1 MDLYRKSPS
10 GCAIAGIMNT
20 DAVPFSGGKI
30 MDCIQ
35 VMHARS
41 NGLGGGFAC
50 YGIYPDLED
59 CYAFHLIY
67 DEEASRVE
75 TEKFLR
81 KYFVM
86 VGGETIPTRK
96 TSSISTSPMLW
107 RYFLKPMEHLIEKTC
122 EEEFVV
128 RIVMQINTGI
138 KGAFVSSSGKNMG
151 VFKGVG
157 YPEDIGEFFM
167 LEEYH
172 GYLWTA
178 HGRFPTNTSAWW
190 GGAHPFSLLDWSV
203 VHNGEI
209 SSYGTNARYL
219 DTQGYPCTLET
230 DTEVVTYAVDLLMRK
245 HSLSLKDAAL
255 VLAAPFWDKIDNME
269 TLEKEH
275 VTRLRIIYK
284 DLLLNGPF
292 GVVIANTNTMI
303 GLTDR
308 IKLRPLI
315 AARKKEWYYI
325 STEESA
331 IRKIE
336 PEPEEYNYSHAGKP
350 LFATLK
356 NKKKKGDKGTKITQG
371 ARLKGELAHDD
382 Q

>member
-1 MDLYRKSPS
+1 MLDYFHKDPS

-20 DAVPFSGGKI
+20 EAKPFSGDKI
-30 MDCIQ
+30 MDCIE
-35 VMHARS
+35 VMHDRT

-50 YGIYPDLED
+50 YGIYPDLDD

-67 DEEASRVE
+67 DDDPSRVE
-75 TEKFLR
+75 TEKYLR

-86 VGGETIPTRK
+86 VAGETIPTRRV
-96 TSSISTSPMLW
+96 TGISSSPILW
-107 RYFLKPMEHLIEKTC
+107 RYFLKPMEHLYGEEG

-128 RIVMQINTGI
+128 QKVMQINTKI
-138 KGAFVSSSGKNMG
+138 KGAFVASSGKNMA

-167 LEEYH
+167 LEEYR

-219 DTQGYPCTLET
+219 ETQGYPCTLET

-245 HSLSLKDAAL
+245 HSLSLQDTAS
-255 VLAAPFWDKIDNME
+255 VLAAPFWDKIDTME
-269 TLEKEH
+269 RSQKEYL
-275 VTRLRIIYK
+275 TNLRITYK

-292 GVVIANTNTMI
+292 AVIIANDEAMI

-315 AARKKEWYYI
+315 AAKRDEWYYI

-331 IRKIE
+331 IRKVE
-336 PEPEEYNYSHAGKP
+336 SNPEEYYYSYAGKP
-350 LFATLK
+350 LYAMLK
-356 NKKKKGDKGTKITQG
+356 NKGKKSERETRVTQG
-371 ARLKGELAHDD
+371 AKWKGEWDK
-382 Q
+382 

>member
-1 MDLYRKSPS
+1 MNYYQKIPS

-20 DAVPFSGGKI
+20 DAKLFSGGKI
-30 MDCIQ
+30 MDCIE
-35 VMHARS
+35 VMHERT

-50 YGIYPDLED
+50 YGIYPDLAD

-67 DEEASRVE
+67 EQETCRVE
-75 TEKFLR
+75 TEQFLR
-81 KYFVM
+81 NYFVM

-96 TSSISTSPMLW
+96 NSKISSSPMLW
-107 RYFLKPMEHLIEKTC
+107 RYFLRPMEHLIGDIH

-128 RIVMQINTGI
+128 RKVMQINTAI

-167 LEEYH
+167 LEEYY
-172 GYLWTA
+172 GYLFTA

-209 SSYGTNARYL
+209 SSYGTNARFL
-219 DTQGYPCTLET
+219 DTQGYPCTLQT
-230 DTEVVTYAVDLLMRK
+230 DTEVITYAVDLLMRK
-245 HSLSLKDAAL
+245 HSLSLKEAAS
-255 VLAAPFWDKIDNME
+255 VLAAPFWDKIDN
-269 TLEKEH
+269 LEQPEREH
-275 VTRLRIIYK
+275 LTKLRIIYK

-292 GVVIANTNTMI
+292 AIIIANADMMI

-315 AARKKEWYYI
+315 AAKKDEWYYL
-325 STEESA
+325 STEEAA

-336 PEPEEYNYSHAGKP
+336 PQPQRYYYSHAGKP
-350 LFATLK
+350 LYATLK
-356 NKKKKGDKGTKITQG
+356 DKEIKGDLKTRVTQG
-371 ARLKGELAHDD
+371 ARVKGELAHDN
-382 Q
+382 

>member
-1 MDLYRKSPS
+1 MEFYQKVPS

-20 DAVPFSGGKI
+20 EAMSFSGNKI
-30 MDCIQ
+30 MDCIE
-35 VMHARS
+35 VMHDRS
-41 NGLGGGFAC
+41 NGLGGGFAS
-50 YGIYPDLED
+50 YGIYPDLKD

-67 DEEASRVE
+67 DDEPSRVE
-75 TEKFLR
+75 TEQFLR

-86 VGGETIPTRK
+86 VGGETIPTRNTAK
-96 TSSISTSPMLW
+96 IRTSPMLW
-107 RYFLKPMEHLIEKTC
+107 RYFLKPMEHLVEEID

-128 RIVMQINTGI
+128 RRVMEINTGI

-230 DTEVVTYAVDLLMRK
+230 DTEVITYAVDLLMRK
-245 HSLSLKDAAL
+245 HSLSLKDMAS

-269 TLEKEH
+269 PSVKEH
-275 VTRLRIIYK
+275 LTKLRIIYK

-292 GVVIANTNTMI
+292 GVIIANTDMMI

-315 AARKKEWYYI
+315 AAQKDNWYYI
-325 STEESA
+325 STEEAA

-336 PEPEEYNYSHAGKP
+336 PKPEEYTYSHAGKP
-350 LFATLK
+350 LYATLK
-356 NKKKKGDKGTKITQG
+356 NKDKKGDKGTKISQG
-371 ARLKGELAHDD
+371 ARLKGELNDD
-382 Q
+382 NK